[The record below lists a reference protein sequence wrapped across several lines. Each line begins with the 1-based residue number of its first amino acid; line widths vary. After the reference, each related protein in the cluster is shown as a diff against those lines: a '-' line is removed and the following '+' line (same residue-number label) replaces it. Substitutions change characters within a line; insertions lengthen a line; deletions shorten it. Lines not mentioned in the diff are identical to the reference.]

1 MSVRGLT
8 MSCFGT
14 NPATS
19 EETAFDLELSDED
32 APLKS
37 PKKKGNGR
45 RALSAEADISNG
57 VTIQTSHMHLE
68 TRVALLAQVA
78 EAKPHC
84 GDGGQDRAVLPHR
97 SLDHRHVLE

>member
-1 MSVRGLT
+1 

-45 RALSAEADISNG
+45 RALPAYMYMYFMRMKNRELING
-57 VTIQTSHMHLE
+57 LSTWRSTA
-68 TRVALLAQVA
+68 R
-78 EAKPHC
+78 
-84 GDGGQDRAVLPHR
+84 GD
-97 SLDHRHVLE
+97 